1 MSATTANCTRV
12 TLISVFMLRRRMK
25 RLPLP
30 NSKTLQHS
38 GRPIWQSDARN
49 RANLLTYPTR
59 PPAIHHYSKAHRVC
73 KTNGGNQGRKS
84 VLPRQSTQDRIK
96 SPAMASSTKCSDS
109 LTTTASARSSELLAG
124 VAMLHRGD
132 ENRSHNA
139 TMPQCDDGDD
149 RTGKDVEGDGA
160 QQEDSVCKLQNR
172 LRDNWSKLVTDRIT
186 MMAFARSLK
195 GHKCPAFPYC

>member
-1 MSATTANCTRV
+1 MA
-12 TLISVFMLRRRMK
+12 IRRK
-25 RLPLP
+25 KPGQPARL
-30 NSKTLQHS
+30 
-38 GRPIWQSDARN
+38 SDS
-49 RANLLTYPTR
+49 
-59 PPAIHHYSKAHRVC
+59 PPAIHHFSKAHRVC
-73 KTNGGNQGRKS
+73 KTNGGNQVRKS
-84 VLPRQSTQDRIK
+84 VLPRQSTQDRIN
-96 SPAMASSTKCSDS
+96 SPAMASSSKCSDS

-124 VAMLHRGD
+124 VATLHSGD

-195 GHKCPAFPYC
+195 GHKCPAFPYCLG